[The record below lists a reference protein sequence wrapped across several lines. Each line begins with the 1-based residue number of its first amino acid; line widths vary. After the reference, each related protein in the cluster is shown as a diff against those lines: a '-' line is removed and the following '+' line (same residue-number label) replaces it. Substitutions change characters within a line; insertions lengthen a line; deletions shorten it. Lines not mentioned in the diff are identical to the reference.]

1 MNQVSHC
8 VESSASG
15 RVALEAIS
23 DHELSGRIE
32 LLVARE
38 RKVTVVL
45 LEHLG
50 EFDRRQLYLPAGYS
64 SLFAYCTERL
74 GLSEA
79 AAYRRITVARV
90 ARRYPS
96 VLDRLRRGDLHLS
109 AISLLAPVLRQENI
123 ERLLGA
129 AERRGRREVEEIVA
143 RERARHSAHVKPAL
157 LDLARV
163 NATPAGQESS
173 DRPTPRSAPQDATD
187 LDLFAAESGPDSS
200 SGSRAS
206 QEECDGPVRCVT
218 PELRRSDSRPPE
230 VLRLAIDAELR
241 TELDRARA
249 LLRHAVPDGDPAI
262 IFGLALRALL
272 ERVEGRKWGRRRR
285 RISSSGTP
293 RRSEAQEASE
303 FGGGSVRSRYIPAP
317 VRRAVWLRDGGRC
330 AFVGAAGHRCAA
342 RSLLEFH
349 HRVPFARG
357 GAHSVENLE
366 LRCAPHNR
374 YQARLDGLG
383 PTEGIDRRNS
393 SRDELAGGGFARSPG
408 R

>member
-109 AISLLAPVLRQENI
+109 AISLLAPVLRQANI
-123 ERLLGA
+123 
-129 AERRGRREVEEIVA
+129 
-143 RERARHSAHVKPAL
+143 
-157 LDLARV
+157 
-163 NATPAGQESS
+163 
-173 DRPTPRSAPQDATD
+173 
-187 LDLFAAESGPDSS
+187 
-200 SGSRAS
+200 
-206 QEECDGPVRCVT
+206 
-218 PELRRSDSRPPE
+218 
-230 VLRLAIDAELR
+230 
-241 TELDRARA
+241 
-249 LLRHAVPDGDPAI
+249 
-262 IFGLALRALL
+262 
-272 ERVEGRKWGRRRR
+272 
-285 RISSSGTP
+285 
-293 RRSEAQEASE
+293 
-303 FGGGSVRSRYIPAP
+303 
-317 VRRAVWLRDGGRC
+317 
-330 AFVGAAGHRCAA
+330 
-342 RSLLEFH
+342 
-349 HRVPFARG
+349 
-357 GAHSVENLE
+357 
-366 LRCAPHNR
+366 
-374 YQARLDGLG
+374 
-383 PTEGIDRRNS
+383 
-393 SRDELAGGGFARSPG
+393 
-408 R
+408 